1 MKHLI
6 DLYAMTPVG
15 LIFLA
20 AYIIPLV
27 MEWRL
32 LGWYYGMCYKRA
44 WGEERRLYRE
54 ELKRLND
61 KLREYERTHRTLC

>member
-20 AYIIPLV
+20 VVAYIIPLA

-44 WGEERRLYRE
+44 WGGRAPPVPRRTE
-54 ELKRLND
+54 AAE
-61 KLREYERTHRTLC
+61 